1 MDESKTS
8 LGLIFFVCGV
18 LGHQLEFD
26 QGIIS
31 LALTS
36 IIVTPTYYL
45 PDQLDIKVVQIIQT
59 ICLGLITIPSV
70 LLFLCPVT
78 KPLIL
83 SNSFC

>member
-18 LGHQLEFD
+18 LRHQLEFD

-78 KPLIL
+78 KSLIL